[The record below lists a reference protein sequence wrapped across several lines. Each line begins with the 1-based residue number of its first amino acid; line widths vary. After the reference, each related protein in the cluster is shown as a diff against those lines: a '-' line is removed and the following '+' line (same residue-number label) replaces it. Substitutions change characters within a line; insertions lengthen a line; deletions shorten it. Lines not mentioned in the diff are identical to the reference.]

1 MNLIDRFL
9 HYVSF
14 DTTSSE
20 ESETLPST
28 EKQKVLGQAL
38 YEELKAM
45 GLSDVRF
52 SDCGYVYA
60 TLPANTD
67 KKVPT
72 LGLIAHMDTSCAA
85 EGANIKPRIVEYE
98 GGSIL
103 LNEEKG
109 IYLSDDEF
117 PEIKQHA
124 GKHLIVTDGTTLLG
138 ADDKAGIAEII
149 TAVEELMHSGVE
161 HGTVKIGITP
171 DEEVGRGPEG
181 FDMEFFAADYA
192 YTLDGDTLGSI
203 EYENFNAAAGTVIV
217 HGLSVHPGSAKG
229 KMKNAALIAME
240 FNSLLPAHEIPAET
254 EGYEGFFHLVGM
266 EGECEEAKLQYII
279 RDHDADKFSHRKV
292 QFITAAD
299 VLNRKYGLGT
309 VEVKVKDSYR
319 NMREMIEPNMYIIER
334 AEAAMRK
341 HGVEPFTKPIR
352 GGTDGATFSFRGL
365 PCPNLCTGG
374 GNYHGRFEYAVVED
388 MYTIVEICKT
398 LVTDLVG
405 E

>member
-1 MNLIDRFL
+1 MNVIDRFL

-28 EKQKVLGQAL
+28 EKQKLLGQAL

-67 KKVPT
+67 KQVPT
-72 LGLIAHMDTSCAA
+72 IGLIAHMDTSPAA
-85 EGANIKPRIVEYE
+85 EGANIKARIVEYK
-98 GGSIL
+98 GGSVL

-109 IYLSDDEF
+109 IYLSDDEY
-117 PEIKQHA
+117 PNLKKHV

-138 ADDKAGIAEII
+138 ADDKAGLAEII
-149 TAVEELMHSGVE
+149 TAVEELMASGVE
-161 HGTVKIGITP
+161 HGTVKIGVTP

-181 FDMEFFAADYA
+181 FDMDFFHADYG
-192 YTLDGDTLGSI
+192 YTLDGGLLGGI
-203 EYENFNAAAGTVIV
+203 EYENFNAAAGTVLI
-217 HGLSVHPGSAKG
+217 HGLSIHPGSAKD
-229 KMKNAALIAME
+229 KMKNAALIATE
-240 FNSLLPAHEIPAET
+240 FNALLPADEIPAKT
-254 EGYEGFFHLVGM
+254 EGYEGFFHLCAM
-266 EGECEEAKLQYII
+266 EGAVEEAKLQYII
-279 RDHDADKFSHRKV
+279 RDHDAEKFAHRKV
-292 QFITAAD
+292 QFIAAAD

-319 NMREMIEPNMYIIER
+319 NMREMIEPHMYIVDR
-334 AEAAMRK
+334 AKAAMRK
-341 HGVEPFTKPIR
+341 HGVEPFVEPVR
-352 GGTDGATFSFRGL
+352 GGTDGATFSYRGL

-374 GNYHGRFEYAVVED
+374 DNYHGRFEYAVVED
-388 MYTIVEICKT
+388 MYTVVEICKT
-398 LVTDLVG
+398 IVTDLV
-405 E
+405 EE

>member
-28 EKQKVLGQAL
+28 GKQKLLGQAL

-52 SDCGYVYA
+52 SECGYVYA

-67 KKVPT
+67 KQVPT
-72 LGLIAHMDTSCAA
+72 LGLIAHMDTSPAA
-85 EGANIKPRIVEYE
+85 EGANIRPRIVEYS
-98 GGSIL
+98 GGSVL
-103 LNEEKG
+103 LNEERG
-109 IYLSDDEF
+109 IYLTDSEF
-117 PEIKQHA
+117 PELKQHA

-149 TAVEELMHSGVE
+149 TAVEELMASGAE
-161 HGTVKIGITP
+161 HGTVKLGFTP

-181 FDMEFFAADYA
+181 FDMDFFHADYG
-192 YTLDGDTLGSI
+192 YTLDGDVLGGI
-203 EYENFNAAAGTVIV
+203 EYENFNAAAGTVTV
-217 HGLSVHPGSAKG
+217 HGLSVHPGSAKD

-240 FNSLLPAHEIPAET
+240 FNALLPADEIPAKT
-254 EGYEGFFHLVGM
+254 EGYEGFFHLTDM
-266 EGECEEAKLQYII
+266 TGECENATLHYII
-279 RDHDADKFSHRKV
+279 RDHDAEKFAHRKV

-309 VEVKVKDSYR
+309 VEVRVKDSYR
-319 NMREMIEPNMYIIER
+319 NMREMIEPHMYVIER
-334 AEAAMRK
+334 AEAAMRA
-341 HGVEPFTKPIR
+341 HGVEPFSKPIR

-365 PCPNLCTGG
+365 PCPNLSTGG

-388 MYTIVEICKT
+388 MQTMVKVCKT
-398 LVTDLVG
+398 LITDLVRD
-405 E
+405 

>member
-1 MNLIDRFL
+1 MNVIDRFL

-28 EKQKVLGQAL
+28 EKQKLLGKDL
-38 YEELKAM
+38 YDELVAM

-72 LGLIAHMDTSCAA
+72 LGLIAHMDTSNAA
-85 EGANIKPRIVEYE
+85 EGANIKPKIVEYQ
-98 GGSIL
+98 GGSVL

-109 IYLSDDEF
+109 IYLSDEEY
-117 PEIKQHA
+117 PNLKKHV

-138 ADDKAGIAEII
+138 ADDKAGIAEIF
-149 TAVEELMHSGVE
+149 TAVEELKNSGVE

-181 FDMEFFAADYA
+181 FDMEFFNADYG
-192 YTLDGDTLGSI
+192 YTLDGGLLGNFSF
-203 EYENFNAAAGTVIV
+203 ECFNASAATVTV
-217 HGLSVHPGSAKG
+217 HGLSIHPGSAKG

-240 FNSLLPAHEIPAET
+240 FCSLLPADEIPSKT
-254 EGYEGFFHLVGM
+254 EGYEGFFHIVGM
-266 EGECEEAKLQYII
+266 EGRCEEATLHYII
-279 RDHDADKFSHRKV
+279 RDHDAEKYEHRKV
-292 QFITAAD
+292 QFIAAAD
-299 VLNRKYGLGT
+299 ALNRKYGQGT
-309 VEVKVKDSYR
+309 VEVSIKETYR
-319 NMREMIEPNMYIIER
+319 NMREMIEPHMYIVDR
-334 AEAAMRK
+334 ALSAMRK
-341 HGVEPFTKPIR
+341 HGVEPVIEPVR
-352 GGTDGATFSFRGL
+352 GGTDGATFSWRGL

-374 GNYHGRFEYAVVED
+374 DNYHGRFEYAVVED
-388 MYTIVEICKT
+388 METIVEICKT
-398 LVTDLVG
+398 IVTDLVA

>member
-9 HYVSF
+9 LYVSF

-28 EKQKVLGQAL
+28 GKQKLLGQAL

-52 SDCGYVYA
+52 SECGYVYA

-67 KKVPT
+67 KQVPT
-72 LGLIAHMDTSCAA
+72 LGLIAHMDTSPAA
-85 EGANIKPRIVEYE
+85 EGANIRPRIVEYS
-98 GGSIL
+98 GGSVL
-103 LNEEKG
+103 LNEERG
-109 IYLSDDEF
+109 IYLTDSEF
-117 PEIKQHA
+117 PELKQHV

-149 TAVEELMHSGVE
+149 TAVEELMASGAE
-161 HGTVKIGITP
+161 HGTVRLGFTP

-181 FDMEFFAADYA
+181 FDMDFFHADYG
-192 YTLDGDTLGSI
+192 YTLDGDVLGGI
-203 EYENFNAAAGTVIV
+203 EYENFNAAAGTVTV
-217 HGLSVHPGSAKG
+217 HGLSVHPGSAKD

-240 FNSLLPAHEIPAET
+240 FNALLPADEIPAKT
-254 EGYEGFFHLVGM
+254 EGYEGFFHLTDM
-266 EGECEEAKLQYII
+266 TGECENATLHYII
-279 RDHDADKFSHRKV
+279 RDHDAEKFAHRKV

-309 VEVKVKDSYR
+309 VEVRVKDSYR
-319 NMREMIEPNMYIIER
+319 NMREMIEPHMYVIER
-334 AEAAMRK
+334 AEAAMRA
-341 HGVEPFTKPIR
+341 HGVEPFSKPIR

-365 PCPNLCTGG
+365 PCPNLSTGG

-388 MYTIVEICKT
+388 MQTMVEVCKT
-398 LVTDLVG
+398 LITDLVRD
-405 E
+405 

>member
-28 EKQKVLGQAL
+28 GKQKLLGQAL

-52 SDCGYVYA
+52 SECGYVYA

-67 KKVPT
+67 KQVPT
-72 LGLIAHMDTSCAA
+72 LGLIAHMDTSPAA
-85 EGANIKPRIVEYE
+85 EGANIRPRIVEYS
-98 GGSIL
+98 GGSVL
-103 LNEEKG
+103 LNEERG
-109 IYLSDDEF
+109 IYLTDSEF
-117 PEIKQHA
+117 PELKQHV

-149 TAVEELMHSGVE
+149 TAVEELMASGAE
-161 HGTVKIGITP
+161 HGTVKLGFTP

-181 FDMEFFAADYA
+181 FDMDFFHADYG
-192 YTLDGDTLGSI
+192 YTLDGDVLGGI
-203 EYENFNAAAGTVIV
+203 EYENFNAAAGTVTV
-217 HGLSVHPGSAKG
+217 HGLSVHPGSAKD

-240 FNSLLPAHEIPAET
+240 FNALLPADEIPAKT
-254 EGYEGFFHLVGM
+254 EGYEGFFHLTDM
-266 EGECEEAKLQYII
+266 TGECENATLHYII
-279 RDHDADKFSHRKV
+279 RDHDAEKFAHRKV

-309 VEVKVKDSYR
+309 VEVRVKDSYR
-319 NMREMIEPNMYIIER
+319 NMREMIEPHMYVIER
-334 AEAAMRK
+334 AEAAMRA
-341 HGVEPFTKPIR
+341 HGVEPFSKPIR

-365 PCPNLCTGG
+365 PCPNLSTGG

-388 MYTIVEICKT
+388 MQTMVEVCKT
-398 LVTDLVG
+398 LITDLVRV
-405 E
+405 

>member
-28 EKQKVLGQAL
+28 GKQKLLGQAL

-52 SDCGYVYA
+52 SECGYVYA

-67 KKVPT
+67 KQVPT
-72 LGLIAHMDTSCAA
+72 LGLIAHMDTSPAA
-85 EGANIKPRIVEYE
+85 EGANIRPRIVEYS
-98 GGSIL
+98 GGSVL
-103 LNEEKG
+103 LNEERG
-109 IYLSDDEF
+109 ICLTDSEF
-117 PEIKQHA
+117 PELKQHV

-149 TAVEELMHSGVE
+149 TAVEELMASGAE
-161 HGTVKIGITP
+161 HGTVKLGFTP

-181 FDMEFFAADYA
+181 FDMDFFHADYG
-192 YTLDGDTLGSI
+192 YTLDGDVLGGI
-203 EYENFNAAAGTVIV
+203 EYENFNAAAGTVTV
-217 HGLSVHPGSAKG
+217 HGLSVHPGSAKD

-240 FNSLLPAHEIPAET
+240 FNALLPADEIPAKT
-254 EGYEGFFHLVGM
+254 EGYEGFFHLTDM
-266 EGECEEAKLQYII
+266 TGECENATLHYII
-279 RDHDADKFSHRKV
+279 RDHDAEKFAHRKV

-309 VEVKVKDSYR
+309 VEVRVKDSYR
-319 NMREMIEPNMYIIER
+319 NMREMIEPHMYVIER
-334 AEAAMRK
+334 AEAAMRA
-341 HGVEPFTKPIR
+341 HGVEPFSKPIR

-365 PCPNLCTGG
+365 PCPNLSTGG

-388 MYTIVEICKT
+388 MQTMVEVCKT
-398 LVTDLVG
+398 LITDLVRD
-405 E
+405 

>member
-28 EKQKVLGQAL
+28 GKQKLLGQAL

-52 SDCGYVYA
+52 SECGYVYA

-67 KKVPT
+67 KQVPT
-72 LGLIAHMDTSCAA
+72 LGLIAHMDTSPAA
-85 EGANIKPRIVEYE
+85 EGANIRPRIVEYS
-98 GGSIL
+98 GGSVL
-103 LNEEKG
+103 LNEERG
-109 IYLSDDEF
+109 IYLTDSEF
-117 PEIKQHA
+117 PELKQHV

-149 TAVEELMHSGVE
+149 TAVEELMASGAE
-161 HGTVKIGITP
+161 HGTVKLGFTP

-181 FDMEFFAADYA
+181 FDMDFFHADYG
-192 YTLDGDTLGSI
+192 YTLDGDVLGGI
-203 EYENFNAAAGTVIV
+203 EYENFNAAAGTVTV
-217 HGLSVHPGSAKG
+217 HGLSVHPGSAKD

-240 FNSLLPAHEIPAET
+240 FNALLPADEIPAKT
-254 EGYEGFFHLVGM
+254 EGYEGFFHLTDM
-266 EGECEEAKLQYII
+266 TGECENATLHYII
-279 RDHDADKFSHRKV
+279 RDHDAEKFAHRKV

-309 VEVKVKDSYR
+309 VEVRVKDSYR
-319 NMREMIEPNMYIIER
+319 NMREMIEPHMYVIER
-334 AEAAMRK
+334 AEAAMRA
-341 HGVEPFTKPIR
+341 HGVEPFSKPIR

-365 PCPNLCTGG
+365 PCPNLSTGG

-388 MYTIVEICKT
+388 MQTMVEVCKT
-398 LVTDLVG
+398 LITDLVRD
-405 E
+405 

>member
-28 EKQKVLGQAL
+28 GKQKLLGQAL

-45 GLSDVRF
+45 GLNDVRF
-52 SDCGYVYA
+52 SECGYVYA

-67 KKVPT
+67 KQVPT
-72 LGLIAHMDTSCAA
+72 LGLIAHMDTSPAA
-85 EGANIKPRIVEYE
+85 EGANIRPRIVEYS
-98 GGSIL
+98 GGSVL
-103 LNEEKG
+103 LNEERG
-109 IYLSDDEF
+109 IYLTDSEF
-117 PEIKQHA
+117 PELKQHA

-149 TAVEELMHSGVE
+149 TAVEELMASGAE
-161 HGTVKIGITP
+161 HGTVKLGFTP

-181 FDMEFFAADYA
+181 FDMDFFHADYG
-192 YTLDGDTLGSI
+192 YTLDGDVLGGI
-203 EYENFNAAAGTVIV
+203 EYENFNAAAGTVTV
-217 HGLSVHPGSAKG
+217 HGLSVHPGSAKD

-240 FNSLLPAHEIPAET
+240 FNALLPADEIPAKT
-254 EGYEGFFHLVGM
+254 EGYEGFFHLTDM
-266 EGECEEAKLQYII
+266 TGECENATLHYII
-279 RDHDADKFSHRKV
+279 RDHDAEKFAHRKV

-309 VEVKVKDSYR
+309 VEVRVKDSYR
-319 NMREMIEPNMYIIER
+319 NMREMIEPHMYVIER
-334 AEAAMRK
+334 AEAAMRA
-341 HGVEPFTKPIR
+341 HGVEPFSKPIR

-365 PCPNLCTGG
+365 PCPNLSTGG

-388 MYTIVEICKT
+388 MQTMVEVCKT
-398 LVTDLVG
+398 LITDLVRD
-405 E
+405 

>member
-28 EKQKVLGQAL
+28 GKQKLLGQAL

-52 SDCGYVYA
+52 SECGYVYA

-67 KKVPT
+67 KQVPT
-72 LGLIAHMDTSCAA
+72 LGLIAHMDTSPAA
-85 EGANIKPRIVEYE
+85 EGANIRPRIVEYS
-98 GGSIL
+98 GGSVL
-103 LNEEKG
+103 LNEERG
-109 IYLSDDEF
+109 IYLTDSEF
-117 PEIKQHA
+117 PELKQHV

-149 TAVEELMHSGVE
+149 TAVEELMASGAE
-161 HGTVKIGITP
+161 HGTVRLGFTP

-181 FDMEFFAADYA
+181 FDMDFFHADYG
-192 YTLDGDTLGSI
+192 YTLDGDVLGGI
-203 EYENFNAAAGTVIV
+203 EYENFNAAAGTVTV
-217 HGLSVHPGSAKG
+217 HGLSVHPGSAKD

-240 FNSLLPAHEIPAET
+240 FNALLPADEIPAKT
-254 EGYEGFFHLVGM
+254 EGYEGFFHLTDM
-266 EGECEEAKLQYII
+266 TGECENATLHYII
-279 RDHDADKFSHRKV
+279 RDHDAEKFAHRKV

-309 VEVKVKDSYR
+309 VEVRVKDSYR
-319 NMREMIEPNMYIIER
+319 NMREMIEPHMYVIER
-334 AEAAMRK
+334 AEAAMRA
-341 HGVEPFTKPIR
+341 HGVEPFSKPIR

-365 PCPNLCTGG
+365 PCPNLSTGG

-388 MYTIVEICKT
+388 MQTMVEVCKT
-398 LVTDLVG
+398 LITDLVRD
-405 E
+405 